1 MGLTGGCLCRAVR
14 YVITEAPLNVRSCWC
29 RLCQYLGGGSGTVN
43 ALCKTTAVTFEGEL
57 REFQSVADSG
67 NRMHLWF
74 CSRCGTPVMVTSER
88 RPHITAVRVGTL
100 DDPDAVK
107 PLATIWVA
115 MAPAWAPIDP
125 ALPRVDGQPPPPVPG
140 A

>member
-1 MGLTGGCLCRAVR
+1 
-14 YVITEAPLNVRSCWC
+14 
-29 RLCQYLGGGSGTVN
+29 
-43 ALCKTTAVTFEGEL
+43 
-57 REFQSVADSG
+57 
-67 NRMHLWF
+67 
-74 CSRCGTPVMVTSER
+74 MVTSER